1 MKMIK
6 TSKLQFSI
14 VTEVKE
20 ITIDP
25 LYEDDQT
32 FQRNIHIISEY
43 GETLDLILYAD
54 ERDKLKLLVP
64 LEVYKGELDEKDEDL
79 S

>member
-1 MKMIK
+1 MKMVK
-6 TSKLQFSI
+6 TSKLQYSI
-14 VTEVKE
+14 VTEVKD

-25 LYEDDQT
+25 IYEDDQT
-32 FQRNIHIISEY
+32 FQRNIHILTEY

-54 ERDKLKLLVP
+54 ERSKLELRVP
-64 LEVYKGELDEKDEDL
+64 LEVYKGELDEEDKYL

>member
-1 MKMIK
+1 MKMVK
-6 TSKLQFSI
+6 TSKLQYSI
-14 VTEVKE
+14 VTEVKD

-25 LYEDDQT
+25 IYEDDQT
-32 FQRNIHIISEY
+32 FQRNIHIITEY

-54 ERDKLKLLVP
+54 ERSKLELRVP
-64 LEVYKGELDEKDEDL
+64 WEVYKGELDEEDKYL

>member
-1 MKMIK
+1 MKLLQS
-6 TSKLQFSI
+6 SKSHFAI
-14 VTEVKE
+14 VTEVKA

-32 FQRNIHIISEY
+32 CERKIRIHTVY

-54 ERDKLKLLVP
+54 ERNTLALPVP
-64 LEVYKGELDEKDEDL
+64 LEEEDV
-79 S
+79 SSTM

>member
-6 TSKLQFSI
+6 TSKLQYSI

-32 FQRNIHIISEY
+32 FQRKIRIITEY
-43 GETLDLILYAD
+43 GETLELILYAD
-54 ERDKLKLLVP
+54 ERNKLGLLVP
-64 LEVYKGELDEKDEDL
+64 LEVYKGELDEENV